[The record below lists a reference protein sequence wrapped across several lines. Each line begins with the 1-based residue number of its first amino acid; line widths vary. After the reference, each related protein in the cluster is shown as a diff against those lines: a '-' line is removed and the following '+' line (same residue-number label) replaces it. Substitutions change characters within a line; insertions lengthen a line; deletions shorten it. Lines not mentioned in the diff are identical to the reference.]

1 MAMVG
6 PVKWNVALD
15 IRLYVLRL
23 LKAGLCEYSLPRIV

>member
-6 PVKWNVALD
+6 PVKWNVAFV

-23 LKAGLCEYSLPRIV
+23 LKAGLCEYSLLRIV

>member
-6 PVKWNVALD
+6 PVKWNVALE

-23 LKAGLCEYSLPRIV
+23 LKVGLSEYSLLRIV